1 MQVEKVKRY
10 IRYQWDPSFFSDD
23 ELAYYNT
30 LMRHNEDDAERRSND
45 VSGLTD
51 IFNEGVGIMGDV
63 GERATELAT
72 ENMTP
77 GGDS

>member
-1 MQVEKVKRY
+1 
-10 IRYQWDPSFFSDD
+10 
-23 ELAYYNT
+23 
-30 LMRHNEDDAERRSND
+30 MRHNEDDAERRSND